1 MMMIAEHSLLDDERW
16 SAVRRRDPA
25 ADGQFVMSVRSTGI
39 YCRPVCPAREPL
51 RKNVAFHADWRAA
64 EAAGFRACK
73 RCTPQA
79 PSKDSA
85 HHAVVRDAIATIA
98 ASETPPTLALLAEK
112 AGMSRFHFQR
122 VFTKIVGITPKA
134 YAQHLRERVVREQIS
149 AGGSITAAIYHAGYG
164 SASRFY
170 EGSGRRLGMKPSRLR
185 EHGVG
190 ETIHYTTQ
198 ATSIGVLLVAATARG
213 ICAIDIADDAQT
225 LLARFEERYAR
236 ADRVLDTAR
245 LADDVR
251 AIVASLD
258 EPARGLDVPLDIA
271 GTAFQRRV
279 WQALRAIPVG
289 STRTYTQFAVELG
302 APQSARAVARAC
314 ASNELAF
321 AIPCHRVIR
330 GDGSLAGY
338 RWGLERKQRLL
349 ARETG
354 D

>member
-1 MMMIAEHSLLDDERW
+1 MMLTAEHSLLDDERW
-16 SAVRRRDPA
+16 SAVRRRDPT
-25 ADGQFVMSVRSTGI
+25 ADGRFVMSVRSTGI

-51 RKNVAFHADWRAA
+51 RKNVAFHTDWRAA

-79 PSKDSA
+79 PSRDSA
-85 HHAVVRDAIATIA
+85 HRAIVRDAIATITA
-98 ASETPPTLALLAEK
+98 AETPPTLALLAQQ

-122 VFTKIVGITPKA
+122 VFATIVGVTPKA
-134 YAQHLRERVVREQIS
+134 YAQQHREQVVREQIS
-149 AGGSITAAIYHAGYG
+149 AGGSITAAIHHAGFG

-170 EGSGRRLGMKPSRLR
+170 EGSAERLGMKPSRLR
-185 EHGVG
+185 DRGAG

-198 ATSIGVLLVAATARG
+198 ATSIGVLLVAATKRG
-213 ICAIDIADDAQT
+213 ICSIDIADDAQT
-225 LLARFEERYAR
+225 LIARFEERYAR
-236 ADRVLDTAR
+236 AERILETTR
-245 LADDVR
+245 LAEDVR

-289 STRTYTQFAVELG
+289 STRTYMQIAVELG

-314 ASNELAF
+314 ASNEIAL

-330 GDGSLAGY
+330 GDGNLAGY
-338 RWGLERKQRLL
+338 RWGLDRKQRLL
-349 ARETG
+349 ARET
-354 D
+354 DD